1 MDLKRQHMRTLGP
14 PLLTVVGLWLAGAM
28 PAPVT
33 AQTPDP
39 TFPVNGTHDKQLV
52 ATVLEHATLH
62 VDASTV
68 VEDGTVVMHR
78 GRVVASGPS
87 STVTWRGPAVRLDM
101 TGLHVYPSFVDLHS
115 DFGTPEVQAAGWSRT
130 PQDLSDKKGAYGW
143 NEAVRP
149 ETSAAEVFDPS
160 EDAALALRKAGFGA
174 VLTHVQD
181 GVVRGTGAVVLPL
194 ADPRQALVQPEAS
207 FHMSFRKGSSSQNY
221 PSSLMG
227 ATALLRQTH
236 LDAAW
241 YADAAPR
248 GLAGGTNLSLEAF
261 AGASSLPRVF
271 SADGWKD
278 VLRADVVL
286 DEFGVAN
293 PIMLGGGDGYQRAA
307 ALAEAGVRMLVPVDY
322 PAGYDVS
329 DPHLARLI
337 GLEELKHWEL
347 APSNAAVLHA
357 AGVPVAFTA
366 HGLKDVAAFLGGVR
380 KAVTHGLDEAVALAA
395 LTSTPASWLGLEETL
410 GHLRQGAHANVLVT
424 DGPLFDDGTDIVEH
438 WVAGQPTPLRDRHP
452 LDLAGTYHLNVNDSM
467 FVLEVTGSPDAWK
480 ATWTLNDSTTS
491 KVPLQLENRVVT
503 LRLSTDNGPVRLTGN
518 VWMES
523 RIWEGSGQLANGEW
537 TDWSAIRAENADD
550 ASDKLVEAASTGTPT
565 DPRTNPSTEDDSA
578 AAVDASEAPELDA
591 LRNPA
596 ALDVSG
602 ITYPF
607 TAYGT
612 PERLAEETVWIRNAT
627 VWTCEAEGVLE
638 GVDVLIHEGQIVA
651 VGPQL
656 QPSVLLPAGVVP
668 REIDGRGKHV
678 TPGVIDEHTH
688 IAVDRGVNEG
698 TQASSAEVWIGHAID
713 SEDVNMYRQLSGG
726 VTCAQILHGSANP
739 IGGQSAIIKFRWG
752 AEPQDLLYEEA
763 VPFIKFAL
771 GENVKQSNWGDGH
784 RTRFPQ
790 SRMGVEQVYY
800 DHFVRAREYG
810 EAQVAHR
817 AALRAAKRRD
827 LRDGRGPVAPRVDLE
842 METLLQILNEERFVT
857 CHSYRQDEINM
868 LMHVADSMGFR
879 LNTFTHI
886 LEGYKVADKMAAH
899 GAGGS
904 SFSDWWAYKYEVKD
918 AIPYNGAVLHYQG
931 VVTAFNS
938 DDAEMAR
945 RLNQEAAKAV
955 KYGGVSE
962 EEALKFVTLNPA
974 KLLHIDHKTG
984 SLKPGKDADVVVWS
998 DHPLSINAKAEQTFV
1013 EGVRCFDKD
1022 RDEALRQAMRVE
1034 RARLTAKMLER
1045 GEEAGRVGRA
1055 KPSERIESHYH
1066 CDTLTDE
1073 NR

>member
-1 MDLKRQHMRTLGP
+1 MRMTKRILSLGTLVAGIGWTSFSP
-14 PLLTVVGLWLAGAM
+14 VG
-28 PAPVT
+28 

-39 TFPVNGTHDKQLV
+39 TFPVNGTLDKALV

-62 VDASTV
+62 LDATTTI
-68 VEDGTVVMHR
+68 EDGTLVLYR
-78 GRVVASGPS
+78 GRIAAAGPTS
-87 STVTWRGPAVRLDM
+87 AVSHTGPAVRLDM
-101 TGLHVYPSFVDLHS
+101 TGLHVYPSFVDVHS
-115 DFGTPEVQAAGWSRT
+115 DFGMPEVQESGWSRT

-149 ETSAAEVFDPS
+149 ETSAASVFDPNG
-160 EDAALALRKAGFGA
+160 DQAKALREAGFGA

-194 ADPRQALVQPEAS
+194 EDPREALLAPDVS

-236 LDAAW
+236 LDAQW
-241 YADAAPR
+241 YADASPR
-248 GLAGGTNLSLEAF
+248 GMAGGTNLSLEAF
-261 AGASSLPRVF
+261 VAARDLPRVF
-271 SADGWKD
+271 SAGSWKD
-278 VLRADVVL
+278 VLRADAVL
-286 DEFGVAN
+286 KEFGVSA
-293 PIMLGGGDGYQRAA
+293 PIMLGSGDGYQRAEAVA
-307 ALAEAGVRMLVPVDY
+307 ATGVRMAVPVNY
-322 PAGYDVS
+322 PEGYDVS

-337 GLEELKHWEL
+337 GLDELKHWEL
-347 APSNAAVLHA
+347 APSNAARLHA
-357 AGVPVAFTA
+357 AGVPLAFTA
-366 HGLKDVAAFLGGVR
+366 HGLKDPGAFLDGVR
-380 KAVTHGLDEAVALAA
+380 KAVEEGLPEQEALRA
-395 LTSTPASWLGLEETL
+395 LTSTPAFWLGLEADL
-410 GHLRQGAHANVLVT
+410 GSLRAGRVANVLVT
-424 DGPLFDDGTDIVEH
+424 DGPLFDKKTHLVEH
-438 WVAGQPTPLRDRHP
+438 WVAGQATPMRDRAP
-452 LDLAGTYHLNVNDSM
+452 LDLAGSYNLNVKDS
-467 FVLEVTGSPDAWK
+467 VYALEVTGEPGKWK
-480 ATWTLNDSTTS
+480 ASWAVNDSTDR
-491 KVPLQLENRVVT
+491 KVT
-503 LRLSTDNGPVRLTGN
+503 LTLDNRTVVLRIPADAGPIRLTGN

-523 RIWEGSGQLANGEW
+523 RIWEGSGQTSDGHW
-537 TDWSAIRAENADD
+537 CDWSAIRNEVAPAADVSEAEGVAEKD
-550 ASDKLVEAASTGTPT
+550 APELGKTSVGKP
-565 DPRTNPSTEDDSA
+565 
-578 AAVDASEAPELDA
+578 DASEGPVSVGTMAPLD
-591 LRNPA
+591 L
-596 ALDVSG
+596 SG
-602 ITYPF
+602 VVYPF
-607 TAYGT
+607 TAYGL
-612 PERLAEETVWIRNAT
+612 PERLEAETVCIRDAT
-627 VWTCEAEGVLE
+627 VWTCEDEGVLE
-638 GVDVLIHEGQIVA
+638 GADVLIHDGRLVA
-651 VGPQL
+651 VGIDL
-656 QPSVLLPAGVVP
+656 NLAMLLPAGVTAT
-668 REIDGRGKHV
+668 EIDGRGKHV

-698 TQASSAEVWIGHAID
+698 TQASSAEVWIGHAVD

-752 AEPQDLLYEEA
+752 AEPQDLLFDEA

-771 GENVKQSNWGDGH
+771 GENVKQSNWGDGY

-790 SRMGVEQVYY
+790 TRMGVEQVYY
-800 DHFVRAREYG
+800 DHFIRAREYG
-810 EAQVAHR
+810 QAQLEHR
-817 AALRAAKRRD
+817 AAMRNAKRKDIRE
-827 LRDGRGPVAPRVDLE
+827 GNGPVAPRVDLE
-842 METLLQILNEERFVT
+842 LETLLQILNEERFVT

-868 LMHVADSMGFR
+868 LMHVADSLGFR

-886 LEGYKVADKMAAH
+886 LEGYKVADKMAEH

-918 AIPYNGAVLHYQG
+918 AIPYNGAVLHNQG

-955 KYGGVSE
+955 KYGRVPE

-1013 EGVRCFDKD
+1013 EGVRCFDVD
-1022 RDEALRQAMRVE
+1022 RDQALRDAMRVE
-1034 RARLTAKMLER
+1034 RARLTAKMYDV
-1045 GEEAGRVGRA
+1045 GESSGSGGKKR
-1055 KPSERIESHYH
+1055 PSERIESHYH